1 MHNATFE
8 LYCKLQ
14 NCQICKRKQTADT
27 CKFVPHHRSISEI
40 DVRIYYEIFKN
51 DPNHAKQ
58 RRPLGL
64 VKY

>member
-1 MHNATFE
+1 MQLLNYIAN
-8 LYCKLQ
+8 YKIVK
-14 NCQICKRKQTADT
+14 ICKRKQTADT

-40 DVRIYYEIFKN
+40 DVRIYYEMFKN

>member
-1 MHNATFE
+1 MQLLNYIAN
-8 LYCKLQ
+8 YK
-14 NCQICKRKQTADT
+14 IVKYVKRKQTADT

-40 DVRIYYEIFKN
+40 DVRIYYEMFKN

>member
-14 NCQICKRKQTADT
+14 NCQICNVNKQLIR
-27 CKFVPHHRSISEI
+27 VNLYHHRSISEI
-40 DVRIYYEIFKN
+40 DVRIYYEMFKN